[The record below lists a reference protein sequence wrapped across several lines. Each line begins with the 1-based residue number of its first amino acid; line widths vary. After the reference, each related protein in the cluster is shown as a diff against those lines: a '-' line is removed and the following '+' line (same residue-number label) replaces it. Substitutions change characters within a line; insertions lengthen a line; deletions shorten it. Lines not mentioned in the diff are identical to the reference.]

1 MIEPETPISETPGLE
16 TLAFIG
22 TNDLSGSLRGV
33 AVPWAEL
40 QRLMVRGVVL
50 PGHLPL
56 RHPADPVV
64 SAAPDLLLLPDPATR
79 AYVPAPGAPD
89 VVLLLG
95 DVLELDGAPW
105 ACCPRY
111 FLRRALAALHAE
123 FGLTVRAGFGQR
135 FILPDA
141 VGDEGRTLRALRRQA
156 PLLGRLL
163 AAMRANGIVP
173 DCMQPGDAPG
183 EFEVAAAA
191 AVGIAAADQAVIV
204 RELIEAF
211 AAGNGVRLGRV
222 RIGVALL
229 DGFGQPAMADRSGEH
244 GLSDEAEHWA
254 AGVVHHLPALA
265 AVVAPWAGL
274 YPAGKLRTELSVEGR
289 PGPLRLHSDIG
300 DDGVGVPARIELDYG
315 DAGASPYLA
324 LGALV
329 WAGLDGLRQH
339 RRLFEQTPVGM
350 PASLAAALDVFQE
363 SVFAAEWFGMEFRE
377 QFLRYGRAVT
387 RTSP

>member
-1 MIEPETPISETPGLE
+1 MIGPEPTRPE

-22 TNDLSGSLRGV
+22 TSDLSGSLRGV
-33 AVPWAEL
+33 ALPWAEL
-40 QRLMVRGVVL
+40 QRVMGRGVVL
-50 PGHLPL
+50 PGHVPL
-56 RHPADPVV
+56 RPPAGPIGP
-64 SAAPDLLLLPDPATR
+64 AAPDLLLLPDAATR
-79 AYVPAPGAPD
+79 AYVPVEGAPD
-89 VVLLLG
+89 LVLLLG

-123 FGLTVRAGFGQR
+123 FGLTIRAGFAHR
-135 FILPDA
+135 FVLPA
-141 VGDEGRTLRALRRQA
+141 GLADEGRTLRALRRQA

-163 AAMRANGIVP
+163 AVMRTNGIVP

-183 EFEVAAAA
+183 EFEVAAMAA
-191 AVGIAAADQAVIV
+191 LGIAAADQAVV
-204 RELIEAF
+204 ARELIEAF
-211 AAGNGVRLGRV
+211 AAADGVRMGRV
-222 RIGVALL
+222 RIGVGLV
-229 DGFGQPAMADRSGEH
+229 DGFGQPAMADSSGEH

-265 AVVAPWAGL
+265 AIVAPWAGL
-274 YPAGKLRTELSVEGR
+274 YPAGRARAELAVDGR
-289 PGPLRLHSDIG
+289 PGALRLRSDPG
-300 DDGVGVPARIELDYG
+300 DDGVGVPARIELDFG

-339 RRLFEQTPVGM
+339 RRLFEQSAAAVPG
-350 PASLAAALDVFQE
+350 SLADALDVFQE

-377 QFLRYGRAVT
+377 QFLRFGRAVT

>member
-1 MIEPETPISETPGLE
+1 MTEPEPLAPE

-22 TNDLSGSLRGV
+22 TSDLSGSLRGV

-40 QRLMVRGVVL
+40 QRLMGRGVVL
-50 PGHLPL
+50 PGHVPL
-56 RHPADPVV
+56 RHPSDPVT
-64 SAAPDLLLLPDPATR
+64 SGAPDLLLLPDPATR
-79 AYVPAPGAPD
+79 AYVPADGAPD
-89 VVLLLG
+89 LVLLLG

-135 FILPDA
+135 FVLPGGL
-141 VGDEGRTLRALRRQA
+141 GDEGRTLRALRRRA

-173 DCMQPGDAPG
+173 DCMQPGDAAG
-183 EFEVAAAA
+183 EYEIAAAA
-191 AVGIAAADQAVIV
+191 TVGIAAADQAVV
-204 RELIEAF
+204 ARELIEAF
-211 AAGNGVRLGRV
+211 AAADGVRMGRV
-222 RIGVALL
+222 RIGVGLL
-229 DGFGQPAMADRSGEH
+229 DGFGHSAMADSSGEH

-274 YPAGKLRTELSVEGR
+274 YPVGRMRAELAVDGR
-289 PGPLRLHSDIG
+289 PGALRLRSDAG
-300 DDGVGVPARIELDYG
+300 DDGVGAPARIELDFG

-339 RRLFEQTPVGM
+339 RRLFEQA
-350 PASLAAALDVFQE
+350 PAGLPGSLAEALDIFQE
-363 SVFAAEWFGMEFRE
+363 SVFAAEWFGIEFRE
-377 QFLRYGRAVT
+377 QFLRYGRAAA
-387 RTSP
+387 RA

>member
-1 MIEPETPISETPGLE
+1 
-16 TLAFIG
+16 
-22 TNDLSGSLRGV
+22 
-33 AVPWAEL
+33 
-40 QRLMVRGVVL
+40 
-50 PGHLPL
+50 
-56 RHPADPVV
+56 
-64 SAAPDLLLLPDPATR
+64 
-79 AYVPAPGAPD
+79 
-89 VVLLLG
+89 VLLLG

-135 FILPDA
+135 FVVPGGAGDA
-141 VGDEGRTLRALRRQA
+141 GRTLRALRGQA

-191 AVGIAAADQAVIV
+191 AVGIAAADQAVVV

-211 AAGNGVRLGRV
+211 AADDGVRLGRV
-222 RIGVALL
+222 RIGVALV
-229 DGFGQPAMADRSGEH
+229 DGFGHSAMADPSGEH

-265 AVVAPWAGL
+265 AVVAPWAGM
-274 YPAGKLRTELSVEGR
+274 YPSGRSRAELSVEGR
-289 PGPLRLHSDIG
+289 PGALRLRSDAG

-339 RRLFEQTPVGM
+339 RRLFEQSPEALPG
-350 PASLAAALDVFQE
+350 SLADALDIFQE

-377 QFLRYGRAVT
+377 QFLRYGRAESARSTTPTMVT
-387 RTSP
+387 QTSA

>member
-1 MIEPETPISETPGLE
+1 M
-16 TLAFIG
+16 
-22 TNDLSGSLRGV
+22 
-33 AVPWAEL
+33 
-40 QRLMVRGVVL
+40 
-50 PGHLPL
+50 
-56 RHPADPVV
+56 
-64 SAAPDLLLLPDPATR
+64 
-79 AYVPAPGAPD
+79 
-89 VVLLLG
+89 
-95 DVLELDGAPW
+95 ELDGAPW

-111 FLRRALAALHAE
+111 FLRRAFAALHAE

-135 FILPDA
+135 FVLPTGP
-141 VGDEGRTLRALRRQA
+141 GDEGRTLRALRRQA

-163 AAMRANGIVP
+163 AVMRANGIVP
-173 DCMQPGDAPG
+173 ECIQPGDAPG
-183 EFEVAAAA
+183 EFEVASMAAA
-191 AVGIAAADQAVIV
+191 GIAAADQAMVA

-211 AAGNGVRLGRV
+211 AAAGGVRMGRV
-222 RIGVALL
+222 RIGVGLVDAL
-229 DGFGQPAMADRSGEH
+229 GHPAMADSSGEH

-274 YPAGKLRTELSVEGR
+274 YPSGRMRAELSVEGR
-289 PGPLRLHSDIG
+289 PGALRLRSDPG
-300 DDGVGVPARIELDYG
+300 DDNAGVPARIELDFG

-339 RRLFEQTPVGM
+339 RRLFEQP
-350 PASLAAALDVFQE
+350 PATLPATLAEALDVFQE